1 MTYWLLVSSAVLL
14 FLLLLSPVL
23 AFGVALCL
31 TSTSVEASLM
41 PITALTQDVLPGR
54 SGRVNTLFRAV
65 DISAHIAVPLLV
77 TSLTSQS
84 DKTPG
89 TATSVTC
96 TGLELML
103 ADLFFC
109 SMCVGGD
116 AILFS
121 LFGSLS
127 GATGRSTACGVA
139 SEQGQLRAVNLNNI
153 LLLTPLDTV
162 TIAGWFGQGHVC
174 RRCA

>member
-1 MTYWLLVSSAVLL
+1 MLL

-65 DISAHIAVPLLV
+65 DIGAHIAVPLLV

-84 DKTPG
+84 DKTSG

-103 ADLFFC
+103 ANLFFVP
-109 SMCVGGD
+109 CV
-116 AILFS
+116 
-121 LFGSLS
+121 
-127 GATGRSTACGVA
+127 
-139 SEQGQLRAVNLNNI
+139 
-153 LLLTPLDTV
+153 
-162 TIAGWFGQGHVC
+162 
-174 RRCA
+174 